1 LVEMVG
7 GGVVVAVPGATERVR
22 SWCPAR
28 AQTGTVYLSQPDW
41 RASAGGVDSNTS
53 VAACF
58 AARVRRV
65 LWRSLG
71 ANHSIGS
78 GLAFQVTESHI
89 AQLPL
94 ADLPTPVSAAITPF
108 RVKKS
113 AGTGLGAGL
122 LLESWVN
129 RSMFTDLCEQL
140 DTPGGLV
147 RHQAARS

>member
-1 LVEMVG
+1 M
-7 GGVVVAVPGATERVR
+7 
-22 SWCPAR
+22 
-28 AQTGTVYLSQPDW
+28 SQPDW

-65 LWRSLG
+65 LWRTLG

-94 ADLPTPVSAAITPF
+94 ADLPTPVSAAITPS

-113 AGTGLGAGL
+113 AGTGLEPGL
-122 LLESWVN
+122 LLETSVS
-129 RSMFTDLCEQL
+129 RGMFTDLCGQL

-147 RHQAARS
+147 QYQAARS